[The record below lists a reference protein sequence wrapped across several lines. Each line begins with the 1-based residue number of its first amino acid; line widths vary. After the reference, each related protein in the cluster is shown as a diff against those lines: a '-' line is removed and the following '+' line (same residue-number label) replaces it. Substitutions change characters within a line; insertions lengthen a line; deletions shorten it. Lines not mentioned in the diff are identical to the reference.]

1 MTERE
6 MLIAAVAEYNRLL
19 DVIEGDDTYAA
30 IDAENDLEELLR
42 QYPAIE
48 DYDSKGNYIGEVRN
62 ENGWTP

>member
-19 DVIEGDDTYAA
+19 EVIEGDDPYAA
-30 IDAENDLEELLR
+30 IDAENDLEDLLER
-42 QYPAIE
+42 YPNVA
-48 DYDSKGNYIGEVRN
+48 DYDERGNYIGEVRN

>member
-19 DVIEGDDTYAA
+19 EVIEGEDTYAA
-30 IDAENDLEELLR
+30 IDAENDLEDFLER
-42 QYPAIE
+42 YPNVA
-48 DYDSKGNYIGEVRN
+48 DYDERGNYIGQVAY